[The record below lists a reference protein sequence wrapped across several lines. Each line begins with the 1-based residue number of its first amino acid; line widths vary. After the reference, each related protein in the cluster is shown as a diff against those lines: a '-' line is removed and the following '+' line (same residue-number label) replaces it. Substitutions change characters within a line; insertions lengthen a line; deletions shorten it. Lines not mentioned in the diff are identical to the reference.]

1 MARLRP
7 LTRAEYAV
15 LQARKAGPP
24 TYPQREAVL
33 FALRELRGRDA
44 GDQTEAW
51 QRLFPEAGVGRDEAR
66 TSRSQ
71 HPEEF

>member
-1 MARLRP
+1 MVRLRP
-7 LTRAEYAV
+7 VTRAEYAL
-15 LQARKAGPP
+15 LQTRKAGPP

-33 FALRELRGRDA
+33 FALRELTGRDA

-51 QRLFPEAGVGRDEAR
+51 QQLYPKSGVGRDKAR

-71 HPEEF
+71 HPEK